1 MLTIPSYI
9 DQELKVL
16 EHDFKAE
23 QRKII
28 EKEKNLRL
36 QVADEEGKYKAA
48 LGDKA
53 FISRNLKSK
62 IEQLTEEAYLY
73 KVTII
78 VGENWEYNHYELEEK
93 KHNFVNIMLY

>member
-1 MLTIPSYI
+1 VLTISSYI

-28 EKEKNLRL
+28 EKEKNLKL

-62 IEQLTEEAYLY
+62 IEQLTEEANLY

-78 VGENWEYNHYELEEK
+78 VGVAAK
-93 KHNFVNIMLY
+93 IGNIKIMNL

>member
-1 MLTIPSYI
+1 MLRADPSYI

-28 EKEKNLRL
+28 EKEKNLKL

-53 FISRNLKSK
+53 FVSRNLKSK
-62 IEQLTEEAYLY
+62 IEQLTEEANLY

-78 VGENWEYNHYELEEK
+78 VGENWEYNNHELEEK
-93 KHNFVNIMLY
+93 KL